1 MPIHRVVK
9 MTFKPEK
16 LDDFLL
22 VFEESK
28 DKIRA
33 RSGCLSLQ
41 LIQDPDRPNMLSTA
55 SSGEAENDL
64 EDYRNSELF
73 LETWKK
79 TKIHFPEK
87 AEAKTYTL
95 LYWLP

>member
-41 LIQDPDRPNMLSTA
+41 LIQDPDRPNILST
-55 SSGEAENDL
+55 SSIWESENDL

-79 TKIHFPEK
+79 TKIHFTEK

>member
-9 MTFKPEK
+9 MTFKPDNLK
-16 LDDFLL
+16 DFLL

-41 LIQDPDRPNMLSTA
+41 LIQDIERPNILST
-55 SSGEAENDL
+55 SSIWESQNDL

-73 LETWKK
+73 IETWRK
-79 TKIHFPEK
+79 TKIHFEEK
-87 AEAKTYTL
+87 AEAKSYEI

>member
-41 LIQDPDRPNMLSTA
+41 LIQDPDRLNILST
-55 SSGEAENDL
+55 SSIWESENDL
-64 EDYRNSELF
+64 EDYRNSDLF

-79 TKIHFPEK
+79 TKIHFAEK